1 MYINTQTLNTYAS
14 HSDVRADFPLVS
26 LPSSLTDEMLASIG
40 VQPVEQ
46 ATPGHNPIAQS
57 ATELPPALVGGKWVQ
72 QWQITDLSPEQAAA
86 NRAATRAAAALQI
99 DEAVA
104 AIYGRFTR
112 FQLEYTEREAQA
124 QAYKDAGYT
133 GEVPPRVVEFA
144 IPAGMPA
151 QAATD
156 LILAQAA
163 NLRTAQGELSALRMR
178 KYEVMRAASD
188 AAAQTV
194 AAEILAGVES
204 VGRAVQ

>member
-1 MYINTQTLNTYAS
+1 MSQT
-14 HSDVRADFPLVS
+14 H
-26 LPSSLTDEMLASIG
+26 I
-40 VQPVEQ
+40 
-46 ATPGHNPIAQS
+46 I
-57 ATELPPALVGGKWVQ
+57 VGGIVANT
-72 QWQITDLSPEQAAA
+72 IVATVVEAQAAYPD
-86 NRAATRAAAALQI
+86 ATCIQAGTGAIGWLWNGETLTPPPGPPFDRAAAATQI

-133 GEVPPRVVEFA
+133 GPVPPRVAEFA
-144 IPAGMPA
+144 TPAGMPA

-156 LILAQAA
+156 LILQQAV

-178 KYEVMRAASD
+178 KYEVLRAATD
-188 AAAQTV
+188 AQAQAL
-194 AAEILAGVES
+194 AAEILAGVEA